1 MKAYTQHSYWAL
13 NRNKKYKK
21 ADVGNTIEKNLKRT
35 KPLVMAFLRFAHHK
49 VRKVSLFE
57 ILEKN
62 SSFCIFMYMSIFF
75 AFLAVVKVKCADR
88 KSCGLH
94 I

>member
-1 MKAYTQHSYWAL
+1 
-13 NRNKKYKK
+13 
-21 ADVGNTIEKNLKRT
+21 
-35 KPLVMAFLRFAHHK
+35 MAFLRFAHHK

-88 KSCGLH
+88 KSCGLQ